1 MAFVTEADADRALS
15 VLKRHA
21 VSEQA
26 CSIGA
31 VGYEADRLDDDH
43 LFGPDPRRRPPE
55 RRAASKNLPVP
66 HEPGGGG
73 TTVRVGHARL
83 CSSSRGALPWR
94 VRPGRS
100 RRRPG
105 PASEVVDRRTP
116 VADRIRE
123 RIQKAGGRFHA
134 NDNIAAFI
142 EEGELEQL
150 RLEVAG
156 KIDEVLQALV
166 IDTESDHNTQDTAR
180 RVAKMY
186 LMEVFAGRY
195 VTQPPVTEFPNVR
208 RLNELMIVG
217 PVTVRSA
224 CSHHLCP
231 IIGRIWVGVMP
242 NEHSALI
249 GLSKYARLVEWVM
262 TRPQIQEEAIAQ
274 LAELLQDKMQPDGL
288 AIVMEADHY
297 CMQWR
302 GVKDMDSKMTNSIMR
317 GSFLKNPDL
326 RREFLSLLTRMKD

>member
-1 MAFVTEADADRALS
+1 MPSQTGTGSRA
-15 VLKRHA
+15 V
-21 VSEQA
+21 
-26 CSIGA
+26 
-31 VGYEADRLDDDH
+31 D
-43 LFGPDPRRRPPE
+43 
-55 RRAASKNLPVP
+55 
-66 HEPGGGG
+66 
-73 TTVRVGHARL
+73 
-83 CSSSRGALPWR
+83 
-94 VRPGRS
+94 PGRDA
-100 RRRPG
+100 G
-105 PASEVVDRRTP
+105 DGRTP

-123 RIQKAGGRFHA
+123 RIRRARGRFRA
-134 NDNIAAFI
+134 NDNIAAHL
-142 EEGELEQL
+142 EEGELDELQ
-150 RLEVAG
+150 LEVAG
-156 KIDEVLQALV
+156 RIDELLRALV

-186 LMEVFAGRY
+186 LREVFAGRY
-195 VTQPPVTEFPNVR
+195 VAEPPVTEFPNVR

-231 IIGRIWVGVMP
+231 IIGRVWVGVLP

-262 TRPQIQEEAIAQ
+262 TRPQIQEEAISQ

-326 RREFLSLLTRMKD
+326 RREFLSLLTDRKE